1 MNRPG
6 VALMSIAHG
15 VDDLYQGCVAALL
28 PFLVLERNYTY
39 AAVSGLALAATIL
52 SSVCLLYTSDAADE

>member
-6 VALMSIAHG
+6 LALMSIAHG

-28 PFLVLERNYTY
+28 PDRK
-39 AAVSGLALAATIL
+39 
-52 SSVCLLYTSDAADE
+52 SVV